1 MLQQCLYVPLAS
13 SESQKG
19 WFLSSPFL
27 RFLFH
32 SPPWFLQIN
41 YWPEDTVA
49 TGSEPLCFPLPCG
62 KTSVSAPIFTSFLSE
77 DQTLLVSQSHLP
89 RVFRVPTPSPPA
101 PTFTFH
107 LPLGIGLPPWQNC
120 FSPLKKTKSKF
131 PKATALYR
139 PFLPVTRH

>member
-1 MLQQCLYVPLAS
+1 MLQQCLYVPLVR

-27 RFLFH
+27 RFLFY
-32 SPPWFLQIN
+32 SLTWFLQIT

-62 KTSVSAPIFTSFLSE
+62 KTSVSAPIFTSFLTVSEE

-89 RVFRVPTPSPPA
+89 LCLQGPNSITPPPPNFYFLSPTWNWSSSLA
-101 PTFTFH
+101 KLF
-107 LPLGIGLPPWQNC
+107 
-120 FSPLKKTKSKF
+120 FSTEKDQKQIP
-131 PKATALYR
+131 
-139 PFLPVTRH
+139 

>member
-1 MLQQCLYVPLAS
+1 MLQQCLYVPLVR

-27 RFLFH
+27 RFLFY
-32 SPPWFLQIN
+32 SLTWFLQIT

-62 KTSVSAPIFTSFLSE
+62 KTSVSAPIFTSFLTVSEE

-89 RVFRVPTPSPPA
+89 LCLQGPNSITTPPNFYFLSPTWNWSSSLA
-101 PTFTFH
+101 KLF
-107 LPLGIGLPPWQNC
+107 
-120 FSPLKKTKSKF
+120 FSTEKDQKQIP
-131 PKATALYR
+131 
-139 PFLPVTRH
+139 